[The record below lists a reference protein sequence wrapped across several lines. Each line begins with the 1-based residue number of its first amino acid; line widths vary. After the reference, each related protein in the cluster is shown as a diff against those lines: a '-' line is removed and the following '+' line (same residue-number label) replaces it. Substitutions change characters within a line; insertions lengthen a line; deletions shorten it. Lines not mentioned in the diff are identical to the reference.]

1 MSRRVGV
8 MTRSANAGRYCA
20 ICAASSP
27 AHWSWSGGQSGWGLA
42 CRPLSSC
49 SSRKGWPISY
59 ATSISPSSASPR
71 RERSVWARPPAMPLR
86 PPPFPKFVVWPPP
99 PPRPYNRGR
108 RCGCFH
114 GGAGVSERAFSVAA
128 AALVAVLIYWLSR
141 ASSLF
146 LAVAIGLII
155 GGAVGNVIDRLRLG
169 AVVDF
174 LDFHLGAV
182 HWPAFN
188 LADSAICIGVAA
200 MLLDGLLLRR
210 EAH

>member
-1 MSRRVGV
+1 MLARGIATAVVVAILDQLSKAAVL
-8 MTRSANAGRYCA
+8 AFFAGRGFGDRETVT
-20 ICAASSP
+20 SFFN
-27 AHWSWSGGQSGWGLA
+27 
-42 CRPLSSC
+42 LSL
-49 SSRKGWPISY
+49 
-59 ATSISPSSASPR
+59 T
-71 RERSVWARPPAMPLR
+71 
-86 PPPFPKFVVWPPP
+86 
-99 PPRPYNRGR
+99 YNRGISF
-108 RCGCFH
+108 GLFN
-114 GGAGVSERAFSVAA
+114 GAAGNALVFSLAA
-128 AALVAVLIYWLSR
+128 AAIVAVLIYWLSR
-141 ASSLF
+141 ASSPF

-174 LDFHLGAV
+174 LDFHIGSV